1 MRINDVTR
9 DRYHSLAISSVWR
22 LDVVR
27 GLRALVVGAGALGN
41 EVAKNLAMMGVR
53 LIVVLDRDTVEV
65 SNLTRSIFFR
75 ESDHGRPKAE
85 VMAAQIRAL
94 NPDVEVLPLVGNIDE
109 VLGLGL
115 LRRAD
120 VVFSCLD
127 NRLARRSVNRM
138 CQKLAKPWVDGSME
152 NLLGDVTVFMPDDGP
167 CYECTLTRGDRE
179 AISQAILPCGVI
191 ARRNISLNRIPTIS
205 TMGSII
211 GALQVQEALRVAH
224 GEKGAADL
232 AKKVVV
238 NCNINDFYVTRAS
251 RREVCEGHFRY
262 GEVTEVPEWGVE
274 STSAADVLERF
285 RADTGAAGHLRL
297 GRDIVIGLKCKE
309 CGAEE
314 VVGEPLSL
322 LSVERATCE
331 WCSKVREPVT
341 EKVVRGDE
349 SYAAWP
355 LSRLG
360 IPPLDVLEVRGGG
373 RKVWYEFTGDMRAF
387 PAALAPAAPAA
398 GTPSSPAPHGAP

>member
-65 SNLTRSIFFR
+65 SNLTRSVFFR

-85 VMAAQIRAL
+85 VMAAQLRAL
-94 NPDVEVLPLVGNIDE
+94 NPDVEVLPLVGNVDE

-115 LRRAD
+115 LRRVDA
-120 VVFSCLD
+120 VFSCLD

-152 NLLGDVTVFMPDDGP
+152 NLLGDVTVFMPDAGP

-179 AISQAILPCGVI
+179 AISQAVLPCGVI

-211 GALQVQEALRVAH
+211 GALQVQEALRVVH
-224 GEKGAADL
+224 GEGAEAEL
-232 AKKVVV
+232 SKKIVV
-238 NCNINDFYVTRAS
+238 NCGINDFYVTRAS
-251 RREVCEGHFRY
+251 RREPCDGHFRY
-262 GEVTEVPEWGVE
+262 GEVTEVPSWGVE
-274 STSAADVLERF
+274 GTSAADVLERF
-285 RADTGAAGHLRL
+285 RADTGGGGHLRL
-297 GRDIVIGLKCKE
+297 GRDIVIGLS
-309 CGAEE
+309 CGRCGVEE
-314 VVGEPLSL
+314 VVGEPLTL

-331 WCSKVREPVT
+331 TCGEVREPRLT
-341 EKVVRGDE
+341 NVVRGDE
-349 SYAAWP
+349 TYASWP
-355 LSRLG
+355 LRRLG
-360 IPPLDVLEVRGGG
+360 IPPLDVLEARGGG
-373 RKVWYEFTGDMRAF
+373 RHVWYEFTGDLRAF
-387 PAALAPAAPAA
+387 PAALSAAEPAGEA
-398 GTPSSPAPHGAP
+398 GE